1 MLHGFFLFFM
11 TGCDSDK
18 GVAVRHPPA
27 QLRLLTRR
35 EYTSTLYDI
44 LSLQADA
51 LTSCSTDS
59 DCLITAQSCL
69 DQQCISDTCATHT
82 FTWEGDPAAEVLVTG
97 DFNGWATS
105 IEEGGW
111 KLNTGVGLQYLK
123 AELSN
128 GAHEYAFIINGTQGD
143 TQETTTS
150 CSADGQYTYDPAAL
164 FPTESQPKHYFFD
177 NNAGK
182 ALVSTTHIDKY
193 IEAAHNLTKDAPVS
207 TFVSCDITS
216 QDCISTW
223 IDNFGTYTFRRPLTS
238 SEKERYQEI
247 FSTATNEE
255 QGVRD
260 VALSLLTS
268 PHFLY
273 KKEIGVQGDEGIHTL
288 SSYEIATAMSY
299 FLWGSTPDV
308 ELLEAAK
315 DDSLQSSETR
325 RTQALRMLALRK
337 GETHFSNILAQW
349 LGTTNLRSIDKN
361 AFAYYNFTPQTA
373 IGFDQEQRS
382 LIQNIIFSQNG
393 SYDDLFLSNQSYLN
407 NITANIYAIDN
418 IYGPTLQETSLP
430 SLRSAGVLSM
440 GAFLSAHAHSDQSSP
455 IKRGVAIRERI
466 LCQKLGEPPPNAGM
480 APEVDFN
487 SSTQERFAQHT
498 ADPACASCHQYIDP
512 IGLAMERF
520 DGIGQYREEEN
531 GVSINPTGD
540 LVDVEGLGTGTSN
553 SFVTLP
559 QLSTIIVESDQGAK
573 CFVKQMYRFAFGGLE
588 TEEEELHID
597 ELTSQFESNNRNIQ
611 SLLVDIVA
619 SQTFITRELR

>member
-1 MLHGFFLFFM
+1 MLHGFFFLFM

-18 GVAVRHPPA
+18 EVTVRHPPV

-35 EYTSTLYDI
+35 EYTSTLYD
-44 LSLQADA
+44 LLALQSDA
-51 LTSCSTDS
+51 PTSCSTDG
-59 DCLITAQSCL
+59 DCFITTQSCIN
-69 DQQCISDTCATHT
+69 QQCISDTCATHT
-82 FTWEGDPAAEVLVTG
+82 FTWDGDSSSEVFVAG
-97 DFNGWATS
+97 DFNGWATTL
-105 IEEGGW
+105 EEGGW
-111 KLNTGVGLQYLK
+111 KLSAGSSLQYLK

-128 GAHEYAFIINGTQGD
+128 GAHEYAFVVNGTQGD
-143 TQETTTS
+143 TQELTTS

-177 NNAGK
+177 NNASKG
-182 ALVSTTHIDKY
+182 LVSTTHIDKY
-193 IEAAHNLTKDAPVS
+193 IEAAHNLTKDASVS
-207 TFVSCDITS
+207 TFVSCDVTS
-216 QDCISTW
+216 QDCVSSW
-223 IDNFGTYTFRRPLTS
+223 IDEFGTSTFRRPLS
-238 SEKERYQEI
+238 SAEKDRYQEI
-247 FSTATNEE
+247 FSSASNEE

-273 KKEIGVQGDEGIHTL
+273 KKEIGVQGEEGIHTL
-288 SSYEIATAMSY
+288 DSYEVATAMSY
-299 FLWGSTPDV
+299 FLWGSTPDA
-308 ELLEAAK
+308 ELLEAAQNN
-315 DDSLQSSETR
+315 SLQSADTR
-325 RTQALRMLALRK
+325 RSQALRMLEQRK
-337 GETHFSNILAQW
+337 GQAHFANIMTQW

-382 LIQNIIFSQNG
+382 LVQNLVFAQDG
-393 SYDDLFLSNQSYLN
+393 SYDDLFLSTQSYLN
-407 NITANIYAIDN
+407 HITASIYDVDGV
-418 IYGPTLQETSLP
+418 YGPTLQDTSLP
-430 SLRSAGVLSM
+430 SLRSAGILSM

-588 TEEEELHID
+588 ATDEELHID
-597 ELTSQFESNNRNIQ
+597 ELASQFESNNRNIQ

>member
-1 MLHGFFLFFM
+1 MLHGFLLLFM
-11 TGCDSDK
+11 TGCSSDK
-18 GVAVRHPPA
+18 EVIARHPPV

-35 EYTSTLYDI
+35 EYTSTSYD
-44 LSLQADA
+44 LLALQSDTPA
-51 LTSCSTDS
+51 SCSTDS
-59 DCLITAQSCL
+59 DCIIASQSCI
-69 DQQCISDTCATHT
+69 DQQCISDTCATYT
-82 FTWEGDPAAEVLVTG
+82 FTWDGDSSAEVLVSG
-97 DFNGWATS
+97 DFNGWATTL
-105 IEEGGW
+105 EEGGW
-111 KLNTGVGLQYLK
+111 KLNTGAGIQYLK

-128 GAHEYAFIINGTQGD
+128 GSHEYAFIVNGSQES

-150 CSADGQYTYDPAAL
+150 CSNDGRYTYDPAAL

-177 NNAGK
+177 NNASKG
-182 ALVSTTHIDKY
+182 LVSTTHIDKY
-193 IEAAHNLTKDAPVS
+193 IEAAHNLTKDAPIS

-216 QDCISTW
+216 QDCISSW
-223 IDNFGTYTFRRPLTS
+223 IDDFGTHTFRRPLSTA
-238 SEKERYQEI
+238 EKNRYQDI
-247 FSTATNEE
+247 FSSATNEE

-288 SSYEIATAMSY
+288 DSYEIATAMSY
-299 FLWGSTPDV
+299 FLWGSTPDT
-308 ELLEAAK
+308 ELLEAAHN
-315 DDSLQSSETR
+315 DTLQSADIR
-325 RTQALRMLALRK
+325 REQALRMLELGK
-337 GETHFSNILAQW
+337 GKMHFSNILAQW

-373 IGFDQEQRS
+373 IGFDQEQQS
-382 LIQNIIFSQNG
+382 LIQNLVFAQDG
-393 SYDDLFLSNQSYLN
+393 SYNDLFLSNQSYLN
-407 NITANIYAIDN
+407 NITASIYDITSV
-418 IYGPTLQETSLP
+418 YGPTIQETALP

-440 GAFLSAHAHSDQSSP
+440 GAFLSSHAHSDQSSP

-588 TEEEELHID
+588 TQEEEINID
-597 ELTSQFESNNRNIQ
+597 EFVVQFESQSRNIQ